1 MGIQSSAAGSESVW
15 QKQAVWVGAQEEGN
29 PRQREG
35 SRVCML
41 QKYPDFVSS
50 NVSSSTKIT
59 IIFVI
64 LQRIEEA
71 INPKNG
77 QVSTLKEKTER
88 L

>member
-1 MGIQSSAAGSESVW
+1 
-15 QKQAVWVGAQEEGN
+15 
-29 PRQREG
+29 
-35 SRVCML
+35 ML

-77 QVSTLKEKTER
+77 QVSTLKQKTER